1 VELEVLV
8 VQVQEMP
15 GQEAVVQ
22 VDIVVPVETAP
33 PVQEMPGQ
41 EVVQVVEEQ
50 LQQVVALAAVVRM
63 YMVRVVMV
71 PVE

>member
-8 VQVQEMP
+8 VQVEALPVQV
-15 GQEAVVQ
+15 AVVQ